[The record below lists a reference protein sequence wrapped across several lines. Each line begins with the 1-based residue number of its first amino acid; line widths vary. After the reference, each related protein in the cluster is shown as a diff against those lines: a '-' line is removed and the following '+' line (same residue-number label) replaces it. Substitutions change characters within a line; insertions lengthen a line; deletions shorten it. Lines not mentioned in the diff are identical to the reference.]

1 MSCVE
6 VMKSESDGEAGRL
19 VELLRYKGDDGLM
32 PKYMVKLNGVL
43 VYHSDAY
50 AYADFEYS
58 MECA

>member
-1 MSCVE
+1 MSE
-6 VMKSESDGEAGRL
+6 FNTLELEADDTGRV
-19 VELLRYKGDDGLM
+19 VELLNYSGDDGLM

>member
-1 MSCVE
+1 
-6 VMKSESDGEAGRL
+6 MKSESDGEAGRL

>member
-1 MSCVE
+1 
-6 VMKSESDGEAGRL
+6 
-19 VELLRYKGDDGLM
+19 M